1 MIRTNITYIIS
12 EHDTGR
18 TVERYL
24 RAQGFSRHLLIQ
36 TKYRTNGLLLDG
48 APVHTNVKLQ
58 AGQQLTA
65 ALSCGEENEHIRPV
79 PLPLSIVYEDGDI
92 VVIDKPAGMPVHP
105 SQGHY
110 EDTASNALAYYYA
123 QQGEPFVAR
132 SIGRLDRDTSGL
144 VLFARH
150 ELSACI
156 LASYMRERRIH
167 REYRAICTGTLPES
181 GVIDAPIARAH
192 GSTIERIV
200 DETNGERAVTHY
212 RRLAVHDGF
221 SLAAVQLE
229 TGRTHQIRVHMKHIG
244 HPLPGDFLYNPDY
257 SKITRQMLH
266 SYRLIFPHPITGEQ
280 MAFTAPIPQDMRQ
293 FLCDKDEADTL

>member
-1 MIRTNITYIIS
+1 MIRTRIHYEIS
-12 EHDTGR
+12 AQDEGR
-18 TVERYL
+18 TVERFL

-36 TKYRTNGLLLDG
+36 TKYTENGLLLDG
-48 APVHTNVKLQ
+48 MPVHTNVKLK
-58 AGQQLTA
+58 AGQCLSA
-65 ALSCGEENEHIRPV
+65 AIVSGAQNEHMQPV
-79 PLPLSIVYEDGDI
+79 GLPLAIVYEDEDI

-110 EDTASNALAYYYA
+110 DDTASNALAYYFA
-123 QQGEPFVAR
+123 QQDEPFVAR
-132 SIGRLDRDTSGL
+132 SVGRLDRDTSGL

-156 LASYMRERRIH
+156 LAEQMRRREIH
-167 REYRAICTGTLPES
+167 REYRAICTGTLPEC

-200 DETNGERAVTHY
+200 DTEHGDRAVTHY
-212 RRLAVHDGF
+212 TRLAVKNGF
-221 SLAAVQLE
+221 SLAAVRLE

-257 SKITRQMLH
+257 SVIQRQALH
-266 SYRLIFPHPITGEQ
+266 SYRLAFRHPITGQQ
-280 MAFTAPIPQDMRQ
+280 MEFTAPIPQDMTNI
-293 FLCDKDEADTL
+293 LA